1 MVNGN
6 RQVTDLDE
14 AGVWWEQLGCVC
26 VCTVNKD
33 MDNTILQT
41 ADLRPLCTLYLL
53 ITHHQFIHGN

>member
-33 MDNTILQT
+33 MDNTIVQSSDT
-41 ADLRPLCTLYLL
+41 KYCSFSIIMT
-53 ITHHQFIHGN
+53 